1 MVSNES
7 LVYTMLVGRKKRQ
20 RDHVRSISSPESFL
34 LNVSTQKHM
43 PHKEGIGNDGVM
55 IGDSY
60 TEVGLVGP

>member
-1 MVSNES
+1 MKYRALQENTPIE
-7 LVYTMLVGRKKRQ
+7 LIEYFLMN
-20 RDHVRSISSPESFL
+20 PESFL
-34 LNVSTQKHM
+34 LNVSTQKHI